1 MIAII
6 DTLFQPIINWLSQ
19 ILGYLVSAST
29 PKAYVLNFGNLFRPL
44 NMISPAWSLFLS
56 NVFVMVATYL
66 IIHIVMSGSGL
77 YQKFKNAVKWW

>member
-1 MIAII
+1 MIA
-6 DTLFQPIINWLSQ
+6 LINTIFNPVLSWLTKLLS
-19 ILGYLVSAST
+19 YLKLAST

-56 NVFVMVATYL
+56 NVFVMVGVYL

-77 YQKFKNAVKWW
+77 YQKFKNSVQWW